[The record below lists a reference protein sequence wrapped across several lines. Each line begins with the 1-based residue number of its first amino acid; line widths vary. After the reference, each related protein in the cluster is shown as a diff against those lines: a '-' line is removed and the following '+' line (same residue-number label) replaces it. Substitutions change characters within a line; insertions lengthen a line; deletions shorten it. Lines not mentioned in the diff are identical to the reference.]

1 MPKDNNNE
9 DFNEYEIPTT
19 SMDEVGKENP
29 ISATGIKEIIET
41 TASINPTSFWM
52 VFMIV
57 LSVGLAG
64 VLFFGGG
71 YLIDE
76 NKTLKGEKKEI
87 QIKLD
92 DCPDKALERFKQQQ
106 REIQDIKKSVLS
118 DSVQLD
124 ILEAAKKR
132 RIEKLEQIDKMK

>member
-1 MPKDNNNE
+1 MSKKINNE
-9 DFNEYEIPTT
+9 DSNEYEIPTT
-19 SMDEVGKENP
+19 NMEDVGTESP
-29 ISATGIKEIIET
+29 INASGIKDIIET
-41 TASINPTSFWM
+41 TASVNPTSFWM

-57 LSVGLAG
+57 LSIGLAG

-76 NKTLKGEKKEI
+76 NKTLKQDKKEI
-87 QIKLD
+87 QNKLD

-106 REIQDIKKSVLS
+106 REIQEIKNSVLS

-124 ILEAAKKR
+124 KLEAAKKKR
-132 RIEKLEQIDKMK
+132 LEKLEQIDKMK